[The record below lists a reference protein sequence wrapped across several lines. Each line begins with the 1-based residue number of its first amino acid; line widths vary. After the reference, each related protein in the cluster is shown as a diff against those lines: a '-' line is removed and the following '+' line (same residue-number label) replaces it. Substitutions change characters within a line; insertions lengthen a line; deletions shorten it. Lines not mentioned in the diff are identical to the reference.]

1 MQNVDI
7 SFTDIR
13 PGFVKTALLNDGNNY
28 PMLMTAPYAAKK
40 IIRAVIR
47 KKRVA
52 IIDWKYAILV
62 GFWRLIPRWLW
73 VRIPVKTSKK

>member
-1 MQNVDI
+1 
-7 SFTDIR
+7 
-13 PGFVKTALLNDGNNY
+13 
-28 PMLMTAPYAAKK
+28 MLMTAPYAAKK